1 VSMRAVVLTR
11 SPALLALAFLAV
23 SITVPP
29 RAAPSLPLPCPYT
42 GLVGPTLHTLLISTE
57 RCNAEV
63 EFIECAENR
72 VAEDGRSSFLAE
84 GGAENIDR

>member
-1 VSMRAVVLTR
+1 MSMRAVVLTR

-72 VAEDGRSSFLAE
+72 VAEDGRILPS
-84 GGAENIDR
+84 